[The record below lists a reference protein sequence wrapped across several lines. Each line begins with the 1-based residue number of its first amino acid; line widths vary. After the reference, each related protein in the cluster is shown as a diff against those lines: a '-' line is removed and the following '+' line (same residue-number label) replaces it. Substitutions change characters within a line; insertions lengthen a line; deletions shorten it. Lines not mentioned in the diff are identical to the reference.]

1 MRKPL
6 PIRTAT
12 SHLKCAAVPRVCAQ
26 RPVWRTG
33 AGYSLCAAAMAACGA
48 LSWSQSAAPAVAPGV
63 VLDRVVAVV
72 NNQAIL
78 ASDVNEEI
86 RISILDPGAASA
98 VDTPAHALDELISRA
113 LIQQQIRQEDEQA
126 AVPSQAE
133 VDARLMDIRKKLPA
147 CVQENCATEAGWKG
161 FLAARALDPA
171 RVTSYLRN
179 RIEVLRFIEQR
190 FRQGIQVTP
199 EEIEAYYRNT
209 LLPSYTAGTE
219 APALNT
225 VASRIEEILL
235 ERRVNV
241 LFEDWLK
248 NLRNQGE
255 IEVLDPALDPT
266 LETPGSQAGPG
277 QDSPDPGEGSPG
289 PGQVNQ

>member
-1 MRKPL
+1 MRRQS
-6 PIRTAT
+6 PIQTLIIHVEWTAV
-12 SHLKCAAVPRVCAQ
+12 SRARAL
-26 RPVWRTG
+26 RPAWGSG
-33 AGYSLCAAAMAACGA
+33 ARHSLCALTLAASGA
-48 LSWSQSAAPAVAPGV
+48 FAWSQDAASTAAPGVVSSVAPGV

-86 RISILDPGAASA
+86 RLSILDPGAASA

-113 LIQQQIRQEDEQA
+113 LIQQQIRQEDEEA
-126 AVPSQAE
+126 AEPSQAE
-133 VDARLMDIRKKLPA
+133 VDARLMDIRKELPA
-147 CVQENCATEAGWKG
+147 CVQQNCTTDAGWKR
-161 FLAARALDPA
+161 FLSEHSLDLA
-171 RVTSYLRN
+171 RVASYLRN

-209 LLPSYTAGTE
+209 LVPSYTAGTV

-225 VASRIEEILL
+225 VASRIGEILL
-235 ERRVNV
+235 EQRVNV

-255 IEVLDPALDPT
+255 IEVLDPAL
-266 LETPGSQAGPG
+266 ETPGLQAGPG
-277 QDSPDPGEGSPG
+277 EGSK
-289 PGQVNQ
+289 